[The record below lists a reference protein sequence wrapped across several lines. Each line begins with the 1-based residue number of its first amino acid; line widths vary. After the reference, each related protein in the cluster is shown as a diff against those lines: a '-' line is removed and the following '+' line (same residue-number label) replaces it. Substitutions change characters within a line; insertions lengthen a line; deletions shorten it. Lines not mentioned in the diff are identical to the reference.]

1 MADEKLVEQEP
12 RETRYERYVEEI
24 TEDITNTV
32 QEFGVQPILFVGSG
46 LTKRYMGGPSWEE
59 LLSYLA
65 NKCSTIDKGLGF
77 YKQSLGHP
85 IDIGQEF
92 SKLYQ
97 DWAWAAGNN
106 EFPKEMFGDNVNKH
120 SYIKY
125 KISEFFKN
133 IKPPSISGLTIAYHQ
148 EIEALSKIRPHAI
161 ITTNYDEMLEMVFPD
176 YERIIGQQ
184 ILKGQQVCIG
194 ELYKI
199 HGCVTEHDSL
209 IFTKDD
215 YDEWQ
220 KKKKFLSAKLLTFFN
235 EHPLIFIGYNAGDPN
250 IRAILSD
257 IDEALPEKGGVIPNV
272 YILQWDP
279 SLEDNSWPQRE
290 KIIPTEDERSVRVK
304 MIVASDFG
312 WVFDAFAANPA
323 LAHVNTKVLR
333 ALLARAYEL
342 VRSDIPKMTVEAD
355 FKMLNSAVESSDS
368 FAKLF
373 GIANI
378 NDYSSAGAYHPMSL
392 TEVGK
397 ALGYK
402 GWHSADALICRVA
415 QKKGV
420 NIKKSD
426 NRYHRADKINKTI
439 FHKYSADAIELLKKE
454 RDGDEYG
461 LDLGIPAES
470 T

>member
-1 MADEKLVEQEP
+1 MAETVVEEQAP
-12 RETRYERYVEEI
+12 KQTRYERYIEEI

-46 LTKRYMGGPSWEE
+46 LTKRYMDGPSWEE
-59 LLSYLA
+59 LLAYLA
-65 NKCSTIDKGLGF
+65 EKCSTIEKGLGF

-85 IDIGQEF
+85 IAIGQEF

-97 DWAWAAGNN
+97 DWAWGAGAN
-106 EFPKEMFGDNVNKH
+106 EFPKDLFGDDVNKH
-120 SYIKY
+120 SYVKY
-125 KISEFFKN
+125 KIAEFFKS
-133 IKPPSISGLTIAYHQ
+133 IKPTAVAGLKADFQ
-148 EIEALSKIRPHAI
+148 PEIEALAKIRPHAI
-161 ITTNYDEMLEMVFPD
+161 ITTNYDEMLEMIFAD
-176 YERIIGQQ
+176 HERIIGQQ
-184 ILKGQQVCIG
+184 LLKGQQVCIG

-199 HGCVTEHDSL
+199 HGCVTDHDSL
-209 IFTKDD
+209 VFTKDD
-215 YDEWQ
+215 YEEWD

-257 IDEALPEKGGVIPNV
+257 IDQALPEKGGVIPNV

-279 SLEDNSWPQRE
+279 SLKDDSWPQRD
-290 KIIPTEDERSVRVK
+290 KIIPTEEDRSVRVK

-333 ALLARAYEL
+333 ALMARSYEL
-342 VRSDIPKMTVEAD
+342 VRSDIPKMKVEAD
-355 FKMLNSAVESSDS
+355 FKMLNSAVESSEA

-378 NDYSSAGAYHPMSL
+378 NDFSAAGAYHPMSL

-402 GWHSADALICRVA
+402 GWHSADALIWRVT
-415 QKKGV
+415 QKTGTD
-420 NIKKSD
+420 IKKSD
-426 NRYHRADKINKTI
+426 NRYHRADKVNKTV
-439 FHKYSADAIELLKKE
+439 FHKYSQDAIELLKKV
-454 RDGDEYG
+454 RDEEDYE
-461 LDLGIPAES
+461 LDLGIPAEAK
-470 T
+470 